1 MKKKIFSIIT
11 LLIMCVL
18 WVNAQ
23 VYHTTNPIDPDND
36 VAFTY
41 SIESGS
47 VTIKAVVVG
56 INVTSVTVP
65 SSMGGVTV
73 KVIGNSEVDNT
84 PVGAFENCSTIT
96 SIELPST
103 ITEIRACAFK
113 GCTALV
119 NVKFTSA
126 PTGLKLIDNEA
137 FYHCSAL
144 ENFGTGDNYTSL
156 SSTQALALGTAAFE
170 GCSSISSLMFLG
182 SGGTTSPK
190 ESSTSAASATSS
202 SNLTTNRI
210 FYGCTSL
217 TSTDFLSDY
226 KYKTLPKACFAN
238 CTSLI
243 EINCSTAVTTIG
255 NQAFMNCTSLEQVK
269 FVKKGT
275 SSASAVLKVE
285 AYAFSNCSSLK
296 SFEFKSST
304 STTSALNNTSIES
317 NAFSSCENLLNID
330 LGHMKDIKSY
340 AFMGATNLKTIDIRL
355 ASNLGEYAFQDCE
368 SLEKVTLSIK
378 YGTIPEGMFEG
389 CSNLSEITIPSNVKT
404 IGNAAFSSCAALS
417 SVIIPKEVE
426 DIGPS
431 AFNSTSEIFLQ
442 HDDPSSLILGNYS
455 EDEDEEGNKVKT
467 YLTPFKQG
475 SDGSGDAIIY
485 IPLGSY
491 DKYFD
496 PTGEIYGEGDLVM
509 PVQLA
514 CIRGLDE
521 GFVDEEDAIWH
532 EVTHNPTWEYKAKA
546 TVGEIE
552 GYDSEDEDVE
562 YVPVDNDGVLDLCD
576 YIPTR
581 IDDLTILM
589 GRETKDYIIYGD
601 ADRTEYDGE
610 NLPFRVWNK
619 FTIKRTIPKD
629 KYYYMSLPFDIE
641 EGTWGDNFKVYPSD
655 DPESDLTEN
664 YLEEEPKGGF
674 SEDEHNSFYIYK
686 FSSKLFSQGY
696 YNDTA
701 FKYVKPG
708 SEFLTGNSYAFGVD
722 DDDDYESLTF
732 EFSKDVEG
740 DHIDPFD
747 DLSINVEA
755 IANSDP
761 IEHSYYTET
770 NLNNWIMLA
779 NPFLAAID
787 ISSTNY
793 DEIFSGIR
801 YAYAFEV
808 NNDTYDPDS
817 PEPEDKA
824 YKLEPKDFEY
834 GNEVNAYPHNPIYVQ
849 VADNTNKIEMGYVKS
864 VETQGAQQIPAA
876 APRHSRIIDL
886 ALIADGEQLDHTEI
900 KDNPT
905 GADEYV
911 IGEDF
916 YKMFNSGFDEIYTMI
931 GDSVECF
938 ANELNLQ
945 TSNRVVP
952 LAFHIYN
959 AGDFTLSLKNK
970 ANILDYK
977 VYLRN
982 LTDNSVTDLLVND
995 PTLHLGEGISEGD
1008 YQIEIDYAPTA
1019 VSAVENDGNSKVY
1032 VLADGL
1038 LHIDNLGSSVVSLYD
1053 ATGKLL
1059 SVTDPH
1065 SDNLELTLPARGI
1078 YFVNLRGSENSTV
1091 KVVY

>member
-18 WVNAQ
+18 WVNTQ
-23 VYHTTNPIDPDND
+23 GQTYTDQHGVK
-36 VAFTY
+36 FTY
-41 SIESGS
+41 TLDGSGNA
-47 VTIKAVVVG
+47 TIVAVAVRF
-56 INVTSVTVP
+56 NTNTTVTVP
-65 SSMGGVTV
+65 SSIPNAGTVTA
-73 KVIGNSEVDNT
+73 IGNRPVDNIVT
-84 PVGAFENCSTIT
+84 GAFQGNDTI
-96 SIELPST
+96 EKVYLPST
-103 ITEIRACAFK
+103 ITEIKENAFK
-113 GCTALV
+113 QCSELEIVQFSDNPSNFKAIGKAAFVDCMNLTSFGVGSSFSFPTTTDNISIGNQVFMNCEKLTNIGNFTIKVTSLGTEAFSGCIALNNPNILLSCSNTNMKV
-119 NVKFTSA
+119 LPKNCFYNC
-126 PTGLKLIDNEA
+126 TGLTSIKLNKVIKTIDDYA
-137 FYHCSAL
+137 FYHCTSLKKVEIDGANAISAVNSSAFQNCEAL
-144 ENFGTGDNYTSL
+144 ESFT
-156 SSTQALALGTAAFE
+156 FR
-170 GCSSISSLMFLG
+170 
-182 SGGTTSPK
+182 
-190 ESSTSAASATSS
+190 
-202 SNLTTNRI
+202 TTNGNNIGSNAFDGCKNLVSVDNMKTVSTIGSKAFAACEKLEEVDVSRVKKI
-210 FYGCTSL
+210 SERAFYGCANLKNVT
-217 TSTDFLSDY
+217 FVNG
-226 KYKTLPKACFAN
+226 KTENTEEIGEAAFDG
-238 CTSLI
+238 CTK
-243 EINCSTAVTTIG
+243 
-255 NQAFMNCTSLEQVK
+255 LETVK
-269 FVKKGT
+269 FGDD
-275 SSASAVLKVE
+275 LE
-285 AYAFSNCSSLK
+285 
-296 SFEFKSST
+296 
-304 STTSALNNTSIES
+304 SILR
-317 NAFSSCENLLNID
+317 NAFNGC
-330 LGHMKDIKSY
+330 
-340 AFMGATNLKTIDIRL
+340 TNLKTV
-355 ASNLGEYAFQDCE
+355 S
-368 SLEKVTLSIK
+368 
-378 YGTIPEGMFEG
+378 IPE
-389 CSNLSEITIPSNVKT
+389 SVIEIQGS
-404 IGNAAFSSCAALS
+404 AFSNAEEVFFSADKVNEEMVLGTM
-417 SVIIPKEVE
+417 VEKEQEEEEEEEEVVYVYE
-426 DIGPS
+426 SP
-431 AFNSTSEIFLQ
+431 F
-442 HDDPSSLILGNYS
+442 GN
-455 EDEDEEGNKVKT
+455 
-467 YLTPFKQG
+467 LTT
-475 SDGSGDAIIY
+475 IY

-491 DKYFD
+491 ESYFNED
-496 PTGEIYGEGDLVM
+496 NTTKVLCIQGCNPGEIVFGK
-509 PVQLA
+509 Q
-514 CIRGLDE
+514 
-521 GFVDEEDAIWH
+521 EETYALNDR
-532 EVTHNPTWEYKAKA
+532 VTPNATWEYAAKA
-546 TVGEIE
+546 TVGEINEYGYESEEEE
-552 GYDSEDEDVE
+552 GVE
-562 YVPVDNDGVLDLCD
+562 YVPEVDDEGVGVLDLCD

-589 GRETKDYIIYGD
+589 GSQTKDYIIYGN
-601 ADRTEYDGE
+601 ADTRDYDGV

-674 SEDEHNSFYIYK
+674 SEDEHNPFYIYK
-686 FSSKLFSQGY
+686 FSSELFSQGY

-732 EFSKDVEG
+732 EFSKDVES

-747 DLSINVEA
+747 FLRIDVDA
-755 IANSDP
+755 IENSNP
-761 IEHSYYTET
+761 IPHEKSKEDFQEKT

-787 ISSTNY
+787 ISSDNY
-793 DEIFSGIR
+793 QDIFSGIK

-808 NNDTYDPDS
+808 NEDYVPDS

-824 YKLEPKDFEY
+824 YKLEPKDFKDGV
-834 GNEVNAYPHNPIYVQ
+834 GNAGVVNAYPHNPIYVQ
-849 VADNTNKIEMGYVKS
+849 VEGGTENIGMGYVKS
-864 VETQGAQQIPAA
+864 DVTRRNQQHIPAA
-876 APRHSRIIDL
+876 APRHSKIIDL